1 MSEPRGSIISCP
13 ILKIIWIDNI
23 VRNQSQVCCITLT
36 PIRKWKIIPFL
47 LCANNTVPKL
57 ISNFRQKSHAHF
69 PKSPF
74 VMLQCLLRGAWVSV
88 HSDSEHGLWSPHP
101 SLITGQYSCVISA
114 PRVPKGWAETFA
126 ANSMRFNFSLLL
138 ILLPSSLTPHEC
150 CSQEYY

>member
-88 HSDSEHGLWSPHP
+88 HSDSEHGLATIW
-101 SLITGQYSCVISA
+101 IQEWV
-114 PRVPKGWAETFA
+114 K
-126 ANSMRFNFSLLL
+126 LLL
-138 ILLPSSLTPHEC
+138 FFFFNLPVLDQVPW
-150 CSQEYY
+150 EYTQTLN